1 MRLGV
6 NIAAGGPISDFET
19 IVQRVIDAERDGF
32 DSVWFNSGAAGE
44 PLTAIAVAGRE
55 TSRIRL
61 MTAIAVTYTRHPY
74 LMAQQA
80 LTANAACRGRLI
92 LGVGPSHRASM
103 ERLGVSYEG
112 AAANV
117 REYVTVLRGLMRGD
131 AQQFQGRFYRVEGQ
145 LQLPWAAP
153 CPVVIAA
160 LAPRMLRTAGELA
173 DGTVTWMVGRR
184 TLETHIRPRLLEAAA
199 AGGRPQP
206 EIYVGL
212 PVAVTDD
219 AKAARERANQ
229 SFANYAD
236 LPVYKRMLDIEGTD
250 PGGILVC
257 GNEAEVEAQLRSFA
271 AAGASEIG
279 VTPFPVGDNP
289 AASVARTRELLKGL
303 VGKL

>member
-6 NIAAGGPISDFET
+6 NIAAGGPISDFKT
-19 IVQRVIDAERDGF
+19 IVQRAIDAERDGF

-55 TSRIRL
+55 TGRIRL

-80 LTANAACRGRLI
+80 LSTNAACGGRLV
-92 LGVGPSHRASM
+92 LGVGPSHRVSM
-103 ERLGVSYEG
+103 ERLGIAYEG

-117 REYVTVLRGLMRGD
+117 REYVTVLRGLMDGEAVR
-131 AQQFQGRFYRVEGQ
+131 FRGRFYQVEGQ
-145 LQLPWAAP
+145 LQLAWAAP

-173 DGTVTWMVGRR
+173 DGTVTWMAGRR
-184 TLETHIRPRLLEAAA
+184 TIETHIRPRLLEAAA
-199 AGGRPQP
+199 AAGRPEPQ
-206 EIYVGL
+206 IYVGL

-219 AKAARERANQ
+219 PKAARERANQ

-236 LPVYKRMLDIEGTD
+236 LPVYKRMLDIEGTN

-257 GNEAEVEAQLRSFA
+257 GSEAEVEAQLRGFA